1 MKVTELTKAQK
12 KVIDQLRDAGFA
24 IILWT
29 PEELQGTPAITM
41 EDRSTE
47 FGWGIIEDHG
57 GRWTGLD
64 DDEDLE
70 DLAFPPL
77 SDTK

>member
-1 MKVTELTKAQK
+1 MRFTELTKAQK

-24 IILWT
+24 VILWT
-29 PEELQGTPAITM
+29 PEELQGTSPITM
-41 EDRSTE
+41 EGESTE

-64 DDEDLE
+64 ADEDLE
-70 DLAFPPL
+70 DLPFTPL
-77 SDTK
+77 SETK